1 MEGLGCL
8 PKLAPIRAIV
18 TPSESAWL
26 CLWRLEMGM
35 SYDLCDKKMNNDSN
49 GVHVPVL
56 DPHLKTD
63 QGPDYPIDPPLSFTS
78 LSLDFLHKK
87 TFQR

>member
-1 MEGLGCL
+1 MKGLIRL
-8 PKLAPIRAIV
+8 PPSALICAV
-18 TPSESAWL
+18 FTPSKSECL
-26 CLWRLEMGM
+26 CVQRLEMGM